1 MIKWLLVL
9 VTVST
14 PRDFGFNILS
24 EHGTISEC
32 HVASTYIHW
41 EEQMPINTE
50 ALCIRVEE

>member
-24 EHGTISEC
+24 EHETISEC